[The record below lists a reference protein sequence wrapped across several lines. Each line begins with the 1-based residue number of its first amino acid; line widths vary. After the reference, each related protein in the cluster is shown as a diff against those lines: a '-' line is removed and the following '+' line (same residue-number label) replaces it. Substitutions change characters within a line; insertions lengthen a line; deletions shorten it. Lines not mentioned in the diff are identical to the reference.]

1 MAQTLEA
8 IKYDNG
14 ELYVLNQLLL
24 PHVTHFDK
32 VSTIQDGHAAIKE
45 MKTRGAP
52 AIAIVAALSLA
63 VDLQSRS
70 KQGEFDTPASAV
82 EFVRTSLEYLKTSR
96 PTAVNLF
103 DAAGKLWR
111 IVEQRA
117 QTATT
122 PLDIVNTYVS
132 AAVTM
137 LAEDVNDNK
146 NIGAHGAK
154 FILENSK
161 NSHVSVLTHCNTGYA
176 YSIS

>member
-1 MAQTLEA
+1 
-8 IKYDNG
+8 
-14 ELYVLNQLLL
+14 
-24 PHVTHFDK
+24 
-32 VSTIQDGHAAIKE
+32 

-70 KQGEFDTPASAV
+70 KLGEFDTSASAV
-82 EFVRTSLEYLKTSR
+82 EFIRSSLEYLKTSR

-117 QTATT
+117 ETATNS
-122 PLDIVNTYVS
+122 LDIVDSYVA

-137 LAEDVNDNK
+137 LSEDVKDNK

-154 FILENSK
+154 FIMENAKDSQ
-161 NSHVSVLTHCNTGYA
+161 VSVLTHCNTG
-176 YSIS
+176 

>member
-8 IKYDNG
+8 IKYENG

-32 VSTIQDGHAAIKE
+32 VYTIQDGHAAIKE

-70 KQGEFDTPASAV
+70 KLGEFDTPASAV
-82 EFVRTSLEYLKTSR
+82 EFIRSSLEYLKNSR

-117 QTATT
+117 TIAANS
-122 PLDIVNTYVS
+122 LDIVETYVT

-137 LAEDVNDNK
+137 LAEDVKDNR

-161 NSHVSVLTHCNTGYA
+161 ASQVSVLTHCNTG
-176 YSIS
+176 